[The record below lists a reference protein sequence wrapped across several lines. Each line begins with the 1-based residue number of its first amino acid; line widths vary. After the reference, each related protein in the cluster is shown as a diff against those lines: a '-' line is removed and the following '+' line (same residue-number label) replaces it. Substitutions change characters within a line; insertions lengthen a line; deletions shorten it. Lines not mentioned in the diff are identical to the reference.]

1 MNHRFRLAAITIALL
16 LVQCAPRIAVP
27 PAIDL
32 SQLQVVGLTTFDCNR
47 EGRLD
52 EYTTQVFLETILSNQ
67 PGIRVLELGPEADLL
82 RRAGSSRMGP
92 EALQAIGSD
101 RGVATL
107 FVGNLTIDSVKPKVD
122 LSSLVGQLSVRAE
135 VEATFTA
142 RLFETSSGATLWTAS
157 AKHKRTV
164 GHVSAFRDGSF
175 FFDADDPEEAYG
187 DLVESLV
194 YDVSTDFRIT
204 YQRQRR

>member
-1 MNHRFRLAAITIALL
+1 MSHRLRLAVLPIALL
-16 LVQCAPRIAVP
+16 LTHCAPRIAVP

-32 SQLQVVGLTTFDCNR
+32 SRLQVVGLTTFDCNR
-47 EGRLD
+47 EGNLD

-67 PGIRVLELGPEADLL
+67 PGIRVLEIGPVSDLL
-82 RRAGSSRMGP
+82 RRAGFREMRP
-92 EALQAIGSD
+92 DALKAIGSD
-101 RGVATL
+101 SGIATL
-107 FVGNLTIDSVKPKVD
+107 FIGTLTVDSVKPKVD
-122 LSSLVGQLSVRAE
+122 LSSLAGVLSVRAE

-164 GHVSAFRDGSF
+164 GHVSAFRDGSI
-175 FFDADDPEEAYG
+175 FFDADDPEDAYG
-187 DLVESLV
+187 DLVESLIQ
-194 YDVSTDFRIT
+194 DVSTDFRVT

>member
-1 MNHRFRLAAITIALL
+1 M
-16 LVQCAPRIAVP
+16 AVP

-32 SQLQVVGLTTFDCNR
+32 LQLQVIGLATFDCNQ
-47 EGRLD
+47 EGSLD

-67 PGIRVLELGPEADLL
+67 PGIRVLELGPESELL
-82 RRAGSSRMGP
+82 SRAGFSQMGP
-92 EALQAIGSD
+92 EALQAMGSAS
-101 RGVATL
+101 GVATL
-107 FVGNLTIDSVKPKVD
+107 FVGSLTVDSVKPKVD
-122 LSSLVGQLSVRAE
+122 LSTLVGQLSVRAE

-164 GHVSAFRDGSF
+164 GQVSAFRDGSI

-194 YDVSTDFRIT
+194 YDVSTDFRVT

>member
-1 MNHRFRLAAITIALL
+1 
-16 LVQCAPRIAVP
+16 
-27 PAIDL
+27 
-32 SQLQVVGLTTFDCNR
+32 
-47 EGRLD
+47 
-52 EYTTQVFLETILSNQ
+52 
-67 PGIRVLELGPEADLL
+67 
-82 RRAGSSRMGP
+82 MGP
-92 EALQAIGSD
+92 EALRAIGSAA
-101 RGVATL
+101 GVATL
-107 FVGNLTIDSVKPKVD
+107 FVGNLSVDSVKPKVD
-122 LSSLVGQLSVRAE
+122 LSTLIGQLSVRAE

-164 GHVSAFRDGSF
+164 GHVSAFRDGSI